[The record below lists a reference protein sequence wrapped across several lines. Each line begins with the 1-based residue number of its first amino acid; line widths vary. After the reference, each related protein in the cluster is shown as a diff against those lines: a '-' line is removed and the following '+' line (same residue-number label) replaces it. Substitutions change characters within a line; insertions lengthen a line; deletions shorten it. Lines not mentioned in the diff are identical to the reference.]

1 MYMYIFIGWYK
12 FTYGAIEILQ
22 TDPLSLVLC
31 MQSFS
36 VIKTIHSAKRE
47 THICRNIR
55 IKWQSLHSTIQKASV
70 CRGVELYKWM

>member
-31 MQSFS
+31 MQSNP
-36 VIKTIHSAKRE
+36 VIKTF
-47 THICRNIR
+47 
-55 IKWQSLHSTIQKASV
+55 Q
-70 CRGVELYKWM
+70 